1 MITVTLRFM
10 LAERRRALI
19 GWTIG
24 TVALVVAMA
33 AVFPSIR
40 DTAAELEAYVATLPE
55 GLMDAFGLGGASIAS
70 PEGYLTS
77 QLYSNMY
84 PIVILIM
91 GIGIA
96 TWAIAGSESDGT
108 LEATLAAPVPRI
120 NLAIA
125 RFLGLAILTF
135 IVTFVSTAALALIG
149 IPLGLH
155 DGIPAWGMWSAGLLM
170 WAMVLLFSS
179 FAFAIGAATGR
190 RGAAITVATTVAVV
204 TFLMQ
209 LIAAL
214 AEPLQW
220 LRYASPWYWFLEPN
234 PLVNAPS
241 ALSLLAPLLLAFGLC
256 ALGVF
261 RFNSRDIA
269 Q

>member
-1 MITVTLRFM
+1 MIAVSLRFM
-10 LAERRRALI
+10 LAERRRGLI
-19 GWTIG
+19 GWTLG
-24 TVALVVAMA
+24 TVALVLAMA

-91 GIGIA
+91 GIGIGA
-96 TWAIAGSESDGT
+96 WAIAGSESDGT
-108 LEATLAAPVPRI
+108 LEATLAAPVGRA
-120 NLAIA
+120 NLATA
-125 RFLGLAILTF
+125 RLLGMAILTL
-135 IVTFVSTAALALIG
+135 IVTMISTAALVLISF
-149 IPLGLH
+149 PLGLH
-155 DGIPAWGMWSAGLLM
+155 EGIPAWGMWSAGVLM
-170 WAMVLLFSS
+170 WAMSLLFASL
-179 FAFAIGAATGR
+179 AFAVGAATGR
-190 RGAAITVATTVAVV
+190 RGLAIAVATTVAVV

-209 LIAAL
+209 IIASL

-234 PLVNAPS
+234 PLVTAPT
-241 ALSLLAPLLLAFGLC
+241 ALSLLLPLALTAAIC
-256 ALGVF
+256 ALGISQ
-261 RFNSRDIA
+261 FNRRDLA
-269 Q
+269 A